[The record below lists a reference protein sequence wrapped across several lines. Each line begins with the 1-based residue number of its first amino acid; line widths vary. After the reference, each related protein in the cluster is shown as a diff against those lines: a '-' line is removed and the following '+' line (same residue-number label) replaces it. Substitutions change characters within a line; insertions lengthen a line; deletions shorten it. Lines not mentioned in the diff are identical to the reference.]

1 MSRTHIAVVVALAT
15 IGIVVAASALDRP
28 YFGQAW
34 GQEPS
39 ASDSASQA
47 ANRGAFS
54 LVDHTGRAV
63 TDEDFL
69 GRFILVFFGYTYCP
83 DVCPTDLQV
92 MSSALEI
99 LGPAGERVQPIF
111 ITIDP
116 ERDTTEVLASYVG
129 HFHPRLVGLTG
140 TPEQVAAIAKIY
152 RVRYRKFY
160 PLVLDEDDEGGGGTS
175 GEEDNSQYLIDHTG
189 ATYLIGPDGG
199 GLSLFHHGI
208 TPEEMAADIR
218 RFLPKG

>member
-1 MSRTHIAVVVALAT
+1 MSRPHIVAALAT
-15 IGIVVAASALDRP
+15 IGIALAAAALDRP

-39 ASDSASQA
+39 PGEASRA

-69 GRFILVFFGYTYCP
+69 GRFMLVFFGYTYCP
-83 DVCPTDLQV
+83 DICPTDLQV
-92 MSSALEI
+92 MSNALDI
-99 LGPAGERVQPIF
+99 LGPAAERVQPIF
-111 ITIDP
+111 VTIDP
-116 ERDTTEVLASYVG
+116 ERDTPEVLATYVG
-129 HFHPRLVGLTG
+129 HFHPRLAGLTG
-140 TPEQVAAIAKIY
+140 TPEQVAAVAKIY

-160 PLVLDEDDEGGGGTS
+160 PLAPDEDDEGSRGNEAAG
-175 GEEDNSQYLIDHTG
+175 QYLIDHTG

-199 GLSLFHHGI
+199 GLSLYQHGI
-208 TPEEMAADIR
+208 TPEELAADIR
-218 RFLPKG
+218 RFIELRP